1 MKKITKYIYVLVLLF
16 LIAFITFKVY
26 ESLQNK
32 NESTDTIKVGVLL
45 PLSGP
50 IVQSGE
56 LIKDG
61 IELAK
66 EKAGKSKIELIYE
79 DTQCDPKK
87 AVSAFNKLVEL
98 NKVKVVI
105 GLICSGEAIAVAPL
119 AEEKGVVILDP
130 LGSSPELTNISKNF
144 FRIYPSDQK
153 DSDLI
158 SEYIAQNNFH
168 NVGIISINNE
178 YGEAI
183 HKSLTKNLGNRISIN
198 EKFNYG
204 NKDFRTFLIKAK
216 ATDAVIL
223 IGYEDT
229 TVTFLQ
235 QKDELGMKQLVIGSS
250 ATFTAKLLTQTKLNS
265 SFLFSS
271 PDMQPEGRDSFS
283 SLFKNKY
290 KRDSAYPSEYGYD
303 TYITLNTVLKNI
315 DTYDESSIRQS
326 LVGSEVSGAT
336 GLISFDGNH
345 DRKILPM
352 KLYQINLENNIICK
366 FNCK

>member
-1 MKKITKYIYVLVLLF
+1 MKKITKYIYVLTSLF
-16 LIAFITFKVY
+16 LITFITFNIY
-26 ESLQNK
+26 NSLQNK
-32 NESTDTIKVGVLL
+32 NESPDTVKVGVLL

-66 EKAGKSKIELIYE
+66 EKTGKSKIELIYE

-87 AVSAFNKLVEL
+87 AISSFNKLVEL
-98 NKVKVVI
+98 NKVKIVI

-119 AEEKGVVILDP
+119 AEEKGVIILDP
-130 LGSSPELTNISKNF
+130 LGSSPELTNISKDF

-153 DSDLI
+153 DADLI
-158 SEYIAQNNFH
+158 SDYVIQNNFH

-183 HKSLTKNLGNRISIN
+183 NKSITKNLGHRISIN

-204 NKDFRTFLIKAK
+204 NKDFRTFLVKAK
-216 ATDAVIL
+216 STDTIIL

-229 TVTFLQ
+229 TISFLK
-235 QKDELGMKQLVIGSS
+235 QKDVLQIKEPVIGSS
-250 ATFTAKLLTQTKLNS
+250 ATFTAELFKQAKLNS
-265 SFLFSS
+265 FFSFSS

-283 SLFKNKY
+283 SLFKDKY
-290 KRDSAYPSEYGYD
+290 KRDPAYPAEYGYD
-303 TYITLNTVLKNI
+303 TYTLLNVALKNI
-315 DTYDESSIRQS
+315 DSYDEASIRRS
-326 LVGSEVSGAT
+326 LAGSEVKGAT

-352 KLYQINLENNIICK
+352 KLYQINAKDNIICK